1 MPGHKFDCVQTSHM
15 YVYKYMLN
23 PACHKLGCIQLH
35 MYMCQAQSFCQ
46 RGGHSWSPV
55 WHLTCHRTS
64 EPDIFLRST
73 TCRPLTSIALA
84 KWKIDTHN
92 CDWNIFLVPSP
103 VLGILA
109 CDYRQTPTGREGKW
123 TGGRF
128 DTTNAWW
135 LLPLAWQV
143 SLNSGSHTSMNS
155 SRNLESRN
163 WGIRCI
169 VIQELILCTNLG
181 WHNLK

>member
-1 MPGHKFDCVQTSHM
+1 MPGHKFGCVQTAHM

-46 RGGHSWSPV
+46 RRGHSWSPV

-73 TCRPLTSIALA
+73 TCRRLTSIALA
-84 KWKIDTHN
+84 KWKIDTQLGLKYLSGPQPSFGHIGMWLPPDSN
-92 CDWNIFLVPSP
+92 C
-103 VLGILA
+103 
-109 CDYRQTPTGREGKW
+109 QEGKW

-163 WGIRCI
+163 WGIRYM

>member
-1 MPGHKFDCVQTSHM
+1 MPGHKFGCVQTAHM

-46 RGGHSWSPV
+46 RRGHSWSPV

-92 CDWNIFLVPSP
+92 CDWNIFIVPSP

-109 CDYRQTPTGREGKW
+109 CDYRQTATARRANGLGADLTPLMHGGCCLWPGRYHWILVPTLRW
-123 TGGRF
+123 I
-128 DTTNAWW
+128 
-135 LLPLAWQV
+135 LPGIW
-143 SLNSGSHTSMNS
+143 
-155 SRNLESRN
+155 NLVIEESE
-163 WGIRCI
+163 I
-169 VIQELILCTNLG
+169 
-181 WHNLK
+181 